1 MLTRLYMPI
10 NFIDTAKGGSTKR
23 NSIPAVA
30 ALVSAFFIPISAQA
44 QSLIRDAEIEKMM
57 REYSDPLFVAAN
69 LDPKDV
75 KVYIINDRSINAF
88 VTDGQKMFMNTGT
101 IIEAKTPGQ
110 LKGVIAHETGHIAGG
125 HLARSSE
132 AMRNAMVPAY
142 VSIALGLLA
151 IAGGAPDAGAALLAS
166 SQQFAILNF
175 YSFTRVQESSA
186 DQAAL
191 SYLEKTGQSAQGLA
205 SFFEKF
211 RYMEIMAEARR
222 QPYFRSHP
230 LSTDRISALESR
242 ISRAKFTNVPD
253 TPEDKAKLAMVQ
265 AKIHGFL
272 YTSEQT
278 FYKYPRSDAS
288 IPAKYARAIAFY
300 RAPDLEASTRLTGEL
315 IAVEPN
321 NPYFNELMGQI
332 YFENGKF
339 DKALP
344 FYKKSVELAPNEP
357 LLRIGYARSL
367 INYGGQENLDIAMTN
382 LQAAL
387 AREEDNAFAW
397 NQIAVIADKQ
407 GKTGLARLATAEEAY
422 ALGDYIRANRF
433 AQVAKRNLIRATPS
447 WIRASDIQT
456 ITDPL
461 AVRQARQERQNRP

>member
-1 MLTRLYMPI
+1 MNK
-10 NFIDTAKGGSTKR
+10 NFSKIIGTIALAQTFFL
-23 NSIPAVA
+23 PFA
-30 ALVSAFFIPISAQA
+30 AHS

-69 LDPKDV
+69 LNPNDV
-75 KVYIINDRSINAF
+75 KVFIINDKSINAF

-191 SYLEKTGQSAQGLA
+191 SYLEKTGQSALGLA

-222 QPYFRSHP
+222 LPYFRSHP
-230 LSTDRISALESR
+230 LSTDRISALQSR
-242 ISRAKFTNVPD
+242 ISRAKYTNA
-253 TPEDKAKLAMVQ
+253 PESESDKATLLMVQ

-278 FYKYPRSDAS
+278 FFKYPRSDAS
-288 IPAKYARAIAFY
+288 IAAKYARAIAFY
-300 RAPDLEASTRLTGEL
+300 RAPDMEAATRLTAEL
-315 IAVEPN
+315 IASEPN

-344 FYKKSVELAPNEP
+344 FYKRSVELAPTEA
-357 LLRIGYARSL
+357 LLRIGYSRAL
-367 INYGGQENLDIAMTN
+367 INVGGADNLEIAMTN
-382 LQAAL
+382 LNAAL
-387 AREEDNAFAW
+387 AREDDNAFAW
-397 NQIAVIADKQ
+397 NQIAIIADKQ

-422 ALGDYIRANRF
+422 SLGDYMRANRF
-433 AQVAKRNLIRATPS
+433 AQVAKRNLMRATPQ
-447 WIRASDIQT
+447 WLRASDIQT

-461 AVRQARQERQNRP
+461 AIKQARRERQSRP